1 MKDIEKLR
9 YLAKRDE
16 IRLTDEQRL
25 LRERLYTQYLR
36 EEQIQDRIR
45 QLRKDH
51 DHVYASREPYN
62 PERKDHD
69 HVYASREPYN
79 PDDKWFSTGAI
90 CVICGLTADGWYCHT
105 SPTKTCQYSSEM
117 GYEHTDACIHC
128 GQPDE
133 RK

>member
-62 PERKDHD
+62 P
-69 HVYASREPYN
+69 
-79 PDDKWFSTGAI
+79 DDKWFSTGAI
-90 CVICGLTADGWYCHT
+90 CVICGLTANGWYCHT